1 MENVKKMEYSLDS
14 KKYIYVVPE
23 AKNLSEEIKD
33 LIRRILVPA
42 DKRITIDQIL
52 AHPWMTKQL
61 AQ

>member
-14 KKYIYVVPE
+14 TIFIYIVPE
-23 AKNLSEEIKD
+23 AKNLSEDIKD

-42 DKRITIDQIL
+42 DKRITIEQIM

>member
-1 MENVKKMEYSLDS
+1 MEYSLDS